1 LVSAVH
7 VLHLLDEIKIIGQ
20 KFQSE
25 SELLDVLNSISQR
38 GAIVGYVYIAAFVLS
53 ALLFCIWTFRANR
66 FVRYLGAS
74 NLRYSPLS
82 SVGWFF
88 VPLLSFWK
96 PYQAMSDLSRA
107 SVSPRAWSSIK
118 RDVKLP
124 VWWTFWITA
133 IVFGAVI
140 NVAALGV
147 NEYSEVDTQS
157 LIVKMYIISDL
168 LWFTMFFLGY
178 VNISQ
183 ISKAQTLALRRRTK
197 KSESILEAESKGLN
211 YPDFSSLNV
220 SRRNK

>member
-1 LVSAVH
+1 M
-7 VLHLLDEIKIIGQ
+7 HLLDEIGIIGA

-25 SELLDVLNSISQR
+25 SELLDALNSISQR
-38 GAIVGYVYIAAFVLS
+38 GAIVGYVYIAACVLS

-66 FVRYLGAS
+66 FVRYLGAR

-118 RDVKLP
+118 RDIKLP
-124 VWWTFWITA
+124 VWWTVWITA
-133 IVFGAVI
+133 IVFGAVV

-147 NEYSEVDTQS
+147 NEYSELDIQS
-157 LIVKMYIISDL
+157 LIVKMYIISDS
-168 LWFTMFFLGY
+168 LWVTMFLLGF

-183 ISKAQTLALRRRTK
+183 ISKAQTLALRRRTT
-197 KSESILEAESKGLN
+197 KSESILDAESRARN

-220 SRRNK
+220 SRRKK

>member
-1 LVSAVH
+1 M
-7 VLHLLDEIKIIGQ
+7 HLLDAIGIIGK

-25 SELLDVLNSISQR
+25 SELLDALNSISQR
-38 GAIVGYVYIAAFVLS
+38 GAILGYVYIAACVLS

-96 PYQAMSDLSRA
+96 PYQAMCDLSRA

-118 RDVKLP
+118 RDIKLP
-124 VWWTFWITA
+124 VWWTFWISA
-133 IVFGAVI
+133 IVFGAFI

-147 NEYSEVDTQS
+147 NRYSELDVQN
-157 LIVKMYIISDL
+157 LIVNMYIISDL
-168 LWFTMFFLGY
+168 LWVTMFLLGF

-183 ISKAQTLALRRRTK
+183 ISKAQTLALRRRTA
-197 KSESILEAESKGLN
+197 KSEKILEAESRARN

-220 SRRNK
+220 SRRKK

>member
-1 LVSAVH
+1 MVSAVH